1 MRRILLTLAVVAM
14 LTGCKTRERVVT
26 VETTRTDTAYI
37 TRVALDSI
45 YIETLRH
52 DSVSVRD
59 KGDTLLIE
67 HWHTEWRDRGRERVT
82 HDTTY
87 TATHD
92 TIPQPYP
99 VEVVRKVVQ
108 PLNWWQRVRLSL
120 ANVILWTCIF
130 VVGVWAWK
138 ILRIKFK

>member
-1 MRRILLTLAVVAM
+1 MKRILLTLAVVAM
-14 LTGCKTRERVVT
+14 LTGCKTRERIVT

-37 TRVALDSI
+37 TRVARDSI

-67 HWHTEWRDRGRERVT
+67 HWHTEWRDRGRERAT

-87 TATHD
+87 ISTHD

-108 PLNWWQRVRLSL
+108 PLSWWQRVRIVIGGVAIGL
-120 ANVILWTCIF
+120 AVIMYGI
-130 VVGVWAWK
+130 VWFLHK
-138 ILRIKFK
+138 YKK

>member
-1 MRRILLTLAVVAM
+1 MTRILLTLAVVAM

-26 VETTRTDTAYI
+26 VEATRTDTAYI
-37 TRVALDSI
+37 TRVARDSI

-59 KGDTLLIE
+59 KGDTVLIE
-67 HWHTEWRDRGRERVT
+67 RWHTEYRDRGRERAT

-87 TATHD
+87 IATHD

-108 PLNWWQRVRLSL
+108 PLSWWQRVRLSL

-130 VVGVWAWK
+130 VAGVWIWRR
-138 ILRIKFK
+138 LR